1 MSISTPFIKR
11 PVATSLIT
19 AALVLVGI
27 AAYPLLP
34 VAPLPRVDFPTIVV
48 SGQLSGASPETM
60 AATVAQPLETQIAQ
74 IPGVAQ
80 LTSTSVLGS
89 TSIAVQFD
97 LDRNIDGAAGD
108 IQAAIQAAG
117 GQLPKTMPGPPT
129 YRKVNPSDAPIMIL
143 SVQSDA
149 MPLISTDDYAENVLS
164 QQISQLAGVAQVV
177 VGGQQKPAVRIQV
190 EPDKL
195 ANMGMTLEDVR
206 GLLVSATV
214 NAPKGSIDGE
224 HQSFTVLAND
234 QLTRA
239 SEYENVVLAYRNG
252 AAVRVKDI
260 GHAIDAPENRLLA
273 AWQNGKRGI
282 LLIIF
287 KQPGA
292 NVIETVERIKNA
304 LPRLEASIPPSIHVS
319 TIMDRTLTIRASVA
333 DVQFTLVLAVC
344 LVVMVIFLFLRNV
357 WATIIPSTTVP
368 VALICTFG
376 VMYLL
381 GYSLDNLSLM
391 ALTLAVGFVI
401 DDAIVMLENIFRHV
415 EDGMKPMEAAIK
427 GAGEIGFTIVS
438 ISFSLVAVFIPLL
451 FMGGIVGR
459 LFREF
464 AVTVTA
470 AVLVSAFVCLT
481 LTPMMCSRFLHHD
494 SGRHGLAYRAIESFF
509 NGLIGFYRRTLDIA
523 LRFHFITLMVFFATV
538 SLSVYLYIIIPK
550 GFFPPQDNG
559 IVSGITEGAQDI
571 SFKDMMKVQQKLAD
585 IVAADPDT
593 GAYAS
598 SLGGGYGGRT
608 NNQGQFFIALKPI
621 EQRVG
626 GNLQD
631 YINRLRPKIAKVEGG
646 KLFLQP
652 IPDVRVGARPTK
664 TEFQYTLQDANIAE
678 LYQWAPKILSKLQ
691 SLSVLRDVT
700 SDQQQGG
707 TTATLEIDR
716 DVAARFGIQPQVIDD
731 TLYDAFGQ
739 RQITQYFSQVN
750 SYHLIL
756 EVPPDMVGD
765 PATLDKLYV
774 RSPSTGQAVPLS
786 TFVHWSTRPVAP
798 LSISHQSQFPAV
810 TISFNLAPGAA
821 LGQAVDAVQAAM
833 RQMGVPITL
842 TGAFQGTAQAFQSSL
857 ASQPYL
863 IAAALISVYII
874 LGILYESYI
883 LPLTILSTL
892 PSAGVGALLTLL
904 LFHYDLSVIALIG
917 VILLIGIVK
926 KNGIMMVDFAINA
939 ERRDGL
945 SPQEAIRQACLLRFR
960 PILMTTL
967 AAMLTGMPL
976 MLGQGA
982 GSELRRPLGFA
993 MVGGLAL
1000 SQILT
1005 LYTTP
1010 IIYLYLDR
1018 LQRFLSPRRR
1028 RMPILAEKMGA
1039 TEKMESASAD

>member
-11 PVATSLIT
+11 PVATSLIM

-48 SGQLSGASPETM
+48 TGQLPGASPDTM

-80 LTSTSVLGS
+80 LTSVSLLGV
-89 TSIAVQFD
+89 TSITVQFD

-108 IQAAIQAAG
+108 IQAAIQAATA
-117 GQLPKTMPGPPT
+117 QLPKIMPGPPT

-143 SVQSDA
+143 AAQSNA
-149 MPLISTDDYAENVLS
+149 LPLTDVDDYSENVLS
-164 QQISQLAGVAQVV
+164 QQISQITGVAQVV
-177 VGGQQKPAVRIQV
+177 IGGQQKPSVRVQV
-190 EPDKL
+190 DPGKL
-195 ANMGMTLEDVR
+195 AAMGVTIEDARAV
-206 GLLVSATV
+206 LTNATAD
-214 NAPKGSIDGE
+214 APKGSIDGE
-224 HQSFTVLAND
+224 HQAYTVFADD
-234 QLTRA
+234 QITRA
-239 SEYENVVLAYRNG
+239 AQYDNVILAYRHG
-252 AAVRVKDI
+252 APVRVRDV
-260 GHAIDAPENRLLA
+260 GRAVDGPENRLLA
-273 AWQNGKRGI
+273 GWQNGKRGI

-292 NVIETVERIKNA
+292 NVIDTVERISAA
-304 LPRLEASIPPSIHVS
+304 LPRLEASIPPSIHIS
-319 TIMDRTLTIRASVA
+319 TIMDRTQTIRASVA

-357 WATIIPSTTVP
+357 WATIIPSTTIP
-368 VALICTFG
+368 VALICTFA

-381 GYSLDNLSLM
+381 DYSLDNLSLM

-415 EDGMKPMEAAIK
+415 ENGMPPMEAAIK
-427 GAGEIGFTIVS
+427 GAAEIGFTIVS
-438 ISFSLVAVFIPLL
+438 ISFSLIAVFIPLL
-451 FMGGIVGR
+451 AMGGIVGR

-494 SGRHGLAYRAIESFF
+494 TEQHGWLYRTIDGFF
-509 NGLIGFYRRTLDIA
+509 NAMIGGYRRTLDVA
-523 LRFHFITLMVFFATV
+523 LRHHFITLLTFIATV
-538 SLSVYLYIIIPK
+538 SLSVYLYIVVPK

-559 IVSGITEGAQDI
+559 IVLGVTEAAQDI
-571 SFKDMMKVQQKLAD
+571 SFKEMMQVQQRLGD

-593 GAYAS
+593 GAYVS
-598 SLGGGYGGRT
+598 SMGGGFAGAT
-608 NNQGQFFIALKPI
+608 NNMGRLFIALKPL

-626 GNLQD
+626 GSLQD
-631 YINRLRPKIAKVEGG
+631 YINRLRPKFAEVTGG
-646 KLFLQP
+646 KMFLQP

-664 TEFQYTLQDANIAE
+664 TEYQYTLQDANLAE
-678 LYQWAPKILSKLQ
+678 LFQWAPRILGHLQ
-691 SLSVLRDVT
+691 SLPMLRDVT
-700 SDQQQGG
+700 SDQQSGG
-707 TTATLEIDR
+707 TTATLVIDR
-716 DVAARFGIQPQVIDD
+716 DAAARFGVQPQVIDD

-756 EVPPDMVGD
+756 EVPPDMAGNL
-765 PATLDKLYV
+765 ATLDKLYV
-774 RSPSTGQAVPLS
+774 HSSSGATVPLS
-786 TFVHWSTRPVAP
+786 SFVHWSTLPVQP

-810 TISFNLAPGAA
+810 TISFNLAPDAS
-821 LGQAVDAVQAAM
+821 LGQAVDAIQRTV
-833 RQMGVPITL
+833 RQMGVPITVN
-842 TGAFQGTAQAFQSSL
+842 GSFQGTAQAFQSSL

-892 PSAGVGALLTLL
+892 PSAGVGALLMLL
-904 LFHYDLSVIALIG
+904 LVHYDLSVIALIG

-926 KNGIMMVDFAINA
+926 KNGIMMVDFAITA

-945 SPQEAIRQACLLRFR
+945 APRDAIRQACLLRFR
-960 PILMTTL
+960 PILMTTM
-967 AAMLTGMPL
+967 AAMLTGFPL
-976 MLGQGA
+976 MLGTGA

-1000 SQILT
+1000 SQLLT

-1010 IIYLYLDR
+1010 VVYLYLDR
-1018 LQRFLSPRRR
+1018 LQHWLMPKRHRV
-1028 RMPILAEKMGA
+1028 PILAQKMGA
-1039 TEKMESASAD
+1039 AAD

>member
-1 MSISTPFIKR
+1 M
-11 PVATSLIT
+11 

-48 SGQLSGASPETM
+48 SGQLPGASPATM

-80 LTSTSVLGS
+80 LTSVSILGI
-89 TSIAVQFD
+89 TNVTVQFD

-108 IQAAIQAAG
+108 IQAAIQAASA
-117 GQLPKTMPGPPT
+117 QLPKIMPGPPT
-129 YRKVNPSDAPIMIL
+129 YRKVNPSDAPVMIL
-143 SVQSDA
+143 AAQSDA
-149 MPLISTDDYAENVLS
+149 LPLTQVDDYAENVLS
-164 QQISQLAGVAQVV
+164 QQISQIAGVAQVLI
-177 VGGQQKPAVRIQV
+177 GGQQKPSVRVQV
-190 EPDKL
+190 DPEKL
-195 ANMGMTLEDVR
+195 ASMGMTIEDVR
-206 GLLVSATV
+206 NLLVNATT

-224 HQSFTVLAND
+224 HKAYTVYDND
-234 QLTRA
+234 QMTRA
-239 SEYENVVLAYRNG
+239 AEYNNVVLAYRNG
-252 AAVRVKDI
+252 AAVRVRDI
-260 GHAIDAPENRLLA
+260 GTAIDGPENRLLA

-292 NVIETVERIKNA
+292 NVIDTVERIKAA

-319 TIMDRTLTIRASVA
+319 TIMDRTVTIRASVK

-381 GYSLDNLSLM
+381 NYSLDNLSLM

-415 EDGMKPMEAAIK
+415 EEGMKPMEAAIK

-451 FMGGIVGR
+451 AMGGIVGR

-494 SGRHGLAYRAIESFF
+494 TSRHGWAYRMIEGFF
-509 NGLIGFYRRTLDIA
+509 TGMIAGYRRTLDIA
-523 LRFHFITLMVFFATV
+523 LRHHFITLLAFIATV
-538 SLSVYLYIIIPK
+538 SLSVYLYIVIPK

-559 IVSGITEGAQDI
+559 IVLGVTEAAQDI
-571 SFKDMMKVQQKLAD
+571 SFKEMMNVQQRLGD

-593 GAYAS
+593 AAYVS
-598 SLGGGYGGRT
+598 SMGGGFAGAT
-608 NNQGQFFIALKPI
+608 NNQGRLFIALKPI

-626 GNLQD
+626 GSLQD
-631 YINRLRPKIAKVEGG
+631 YINRLRPKFAQVLGG

-652 IPDVRVGARPTK
+652 IPDVRVGARPSK
-664 TEFQYTLQDANIAE
+664 TEYQYTLQDANLSE
-678 LYQWAPKILSKLQ
+678 LYQWGPKILSRLQ
-691 SLSVLRDVT
+691 ALPMLRDVT
-700 SDQQQGG
+700 SDQQDGG
-707 TTATLEIDR
+707 TTATLVIDR
-716 DVAARFGIQPQVIDD
+716 DAAARFGVQPQVVDD

-756 EVPPDMVGD
+756 EVPPDMAGD

-774 RSPSTGQAVPLS
+774 HSASGQAVPLS
-786 TFVHWSTRPVAP
+786 SFVHWSTLPVQP

-810 TISFNLAPGAA
+810 TISFNLAPGAS
-821 LGQAVDAVQAAM
+821 LGEAVTAIQDSV
-833 RQMGVPITL
+833 RQMGVPITVA
-842 TGAFQGTAQAFQSSL
+842 GSFQGTAQAFQSSL

-926 KNGIMMVDFAINA
+926 KNGIMMVDFAITA

-945 SPQEAIRQACLLRFR
+945 TPFDAIRQACLLRFR
-960 PILMTTL
+960 PILMTTM
-967 AAMLTGMPL
+967 AAMLTGVPL
-976 MLGQGA
+976 MLGTGA

-1000 SQILT
+1000 SQLLT

-1010 IIYLYLDR
+1010 VIYLYLDR
-1018 LQRFLSPRRR
+1018 LQHWLVPKRHRL
-1028 RMPILAEKMGA
+1028 PILAQKMG
-1039 TEKMESASAD
+1039 SAAD

>member
-11 PVATSLIT
+11 PVATSLIM

-48 SGQLSGASPETM
+48 TGQLPGASPDTM

-80 LTSTSVLGS
+80 LTSVSLLGV
-89 TSIAVQFD
+89 TSITVQFD

-108 IQAAIQAAG
+108 IQAAIQAATA
-117 GQLPKTMPGPPT
+117 QLPKIMPGPPT

-143 SVQSDA
+143 AAQSDA
-149 MPLISTDDYAENVLS
+149 LPLTAVDDYSENVLS
-164 QQISQLAGVAQVV
+164 QQISQIAGVAQVV
-177 VGGQQKPAVRIQV
+177 IGGQQKPSVRVQV
-190 EPDKL
+190 DPEKL
-195 ANMGMTLEDVR
+195 AAMGVTIEDVR
-206 GLLVSATV
+206 GVLTNATAD
-214 NAPKGSIDGE
+214 APKGSIDGE
-224 HQSFTVLAND
+224 HQAYTVFADD
-234 QLTRA
+234 QITRA
-239 SEYENVVLAYRNG
+239 AQYDNVILAYHHG
-252 AAVRVKDI
+252 APVRVRDV
-260 GHAIDAPENRLLA
+260 GRAVDGPENRLLA
-273 AWQNGKRGI
+273 GWQNGKRGI

-292 NVIETVERIKNA
+292 NVIDTVERISAA
-304 LPRLEASIPPSIHVS
+304 LPRLEASIPPSVHIS
-319 TIMDRTLTIRASVA
+319 TIMDRTQTIRASVA

-357 WATIIPSTTVP
+357 WATIIPSTTIP
-368 VALICTFG
+368 VALICTFA

-381 GYSLDNLSLM
+381 DYSLDNLSLM

-415 EDGMKPMEAAIK
+415 ENGMPPMEAAIK

-451 FMGGIVGR
+451 AMGGIVGR

-464 AVTVTA
+464 AVTVTV

-494 SGRHGLAYRAIESFF
+494 TEQHGWLYRIIEGFF
-509 NGLIGFYRRTLDIA
+509 NAMIGGYRRTLDVA
-523 LRFHFITLMVFFATV
+523 LRHHFITLLTFIATV
-538 SLSVYLYIIIPK
+538 SLSVYLYIIVPK

-559 IVSGITEGAQDI
+559 IVLGVTEAAQDI
-571 SFKDMMKVQQKLAD
+571 SFKEMMQVQKRLGD

-593 GAYAS
+593 GAYVS
-598 SLGGGYGGRT
+598 SMGGGFAGAT
-608 NNQGQFFIALKPI
+608 NNMARLFIALKPLD
-621 EQRVG
+621 QRVG
-626 GNLQD
+626 GSLQD
-631 YINRLRPKIAKVEGG
+631 YINRLRPKFAAVTGG
-646 KLFLQP
+646 KMFLQP

-664 TEFQYTLQDANIAE
+664 TEYQYTLQDADLDE
-678 LYQWAPKILSKLQ
+678 LFQWAPRILGHLQ
-691 SLSVLRDVT
+691 SLPMLRDVT
-700 SDQQQGG
+700 SDQQNGG
-707 TTATLEIDR
+707 TTATLVIDR
-716 DVAARFGIQPQVIDD
+716 DAAARFGVQPQVIDD

-756 EVPPDMVGD
+756 EVPPDMAGN

-774 RSPSTGQAVPLS
+774 HSSSGATVPLS
-786 TFVHWSTRPVAP
+786 SFVHWSTLPVQP

-810 TISFNLAPGAA
+810 TISFNLAPGAS
-821 LGQAVDAVQAAM
+821 LGQAVDAIQRTV
-833 RQMGVPITL
+833 RQMGVPITVN
-842 TGAFQGTAQAFQSSL
+842 GSFQGTAQAFQSSL

-892 PSAGVGALLTLL
+892 PSAGVGALLMLL
-904 LFHYDLSVIALIG
+904 LVHYDLSVIALIG

-926 KNGIMMVDFAINA
+926 KNGIMMVDFAITA

-945 SPQEAIRQACLLRFR
+945 APRDAIRQACLLRFR
-960 PILMTTL
+960 PILMTTM
-967 AAMLTGMPL
+967 AAMLTGFPL
-976 MLGQGA
+976 MLGTGA

-1000 SQILT
+1000 SQLLT

-1010 IIYLYLDR
+1010 VIYLYLDR
-1018 LQRFLSPRRR
+1018 LQHWLMPKRH
-1028 RMPILAEKMGA
+1028 RMPILAQKMGA
-1039 TEKMESASAD
+1039 AAD

>member
-11 PVATSLIT
+11 PVATSLVMV
-19 AALVLVGI
+19 ALVLVGI

-48 SGQLSGASPETM
+48 TGQLPGASPDTM

-74 IPGVAQ
+74 IPDVAQ
-80 LTSTSVLGS
+80 LTSVSLLGV
-89 TSIAVQFD
+89 TSITVQFD

-108 IQAAIQAAG
+108 IQAAIQAATA
-117 GQLPKTMPGPPT
+117 QLPKIMPGPPT
-129 YRKVNPSDAPIMIL
+129 YRKVNPSDAPVMIL
-143 SVQSDA
+143 AAQSDA
-149 MPLISTDDYAENVLS
+149 LPLTEVDDYSENVLS
-164 QQISQLAGVAQVV
+164 QQISQIAGVAQVLI
-177 VGGQQKPAVRIQV
+177 GGQQKPSVRVQV
-190 EPDKL
+190 DPEKL
-195 ANMGMTLEDVR
+195 AAMGVTIEDVR
-206 GLLVSATV
+206 GVLMNATAD
-214 NAPKGSIDGE
+214 APKGSIDGE
-224 HQSFTVLAND
+224 HQAYTVFADD
-234 QLTRA
+234 QITRA
-239 SEYENVVLAYRNG
+239 AQYDNVILAYRHG
-252 AAVRVKDI
+252 APVRVRDI
-260 GHAIDAPENRLLA
+260 GHAVDGPENRLLA
-273 AWQNGKRGI
+273 GWQNGKRGI

-292 NVIETVERIKNA
+292 NVIDTVERITAA
-304 LPRLEASIPPSIHVS
+304 LPRLEASIPPSIHIS
-319 TIMDRTLTIRASVA
+319 TIMDRTQTIRASVA

-357 WATIIPSTTVP
+357 WATIIPSTTIP
-368 VALICTFG
+368 VALICTFA

-381 GYSLDNLSLM
+381 DYSLDNLSLM

-415 EDGMKPMEAAIK
+415 ENGMPPMEAAIK
-427 GAGEIGFTIVS
+427 GAAEIGFTIVS

-451 FMGGIVGR
+451 AMGGIVGR

-470 AVLVSAFVCLT
+470 AVLISAFVCLT

-494 SGRHGLAYRAIESFF
+494 TEQHGWLYRIIEGFF
-509 NGLIGFYRRTLDIA
+509 NAIIGGYRRTLDVA
-523 LRFHFITLMVFFATV
+523 LRHHFITLLTFIATV
-538 SLSVYLYIIIPK
+538 SLSVYLYVIVPK

-559 IVSGITEGAQDI
+559 IVLGVTEAAQDI
-571 SFKDMMKVQQKLAD
+571 SFKEMMQVQQRLGD

-593 GAYAS
+593 GAYVS
-598 SLGGGYGGRT
+598 SMGGGFAGAT
-608 NNQGQFFIALKPI
+608 NNMGRLFIALKPLD
-621 EQRVG
+621 QRVG
-626 GNLQD
+626 GSLQD
-631 YINRLRPKIAKVEGG
+631 YINRLRPKFAEVTGG
-646 KLFLQP
+646 KMFLQP

-664 TEFQYTLQDANIAE
+664 TEYQYTLQDANLDE
-678 LYQWAPKILSKLQ
+678 LFRWAPRILGNLQ
-691 SLSVLRDVT
+691 SLPMLRDVT
-700 SDQQQGG
+700 SDQQNGG
-707 TTATLEIDR
+707 TTATLVIDR
-716 DVAARFGIQPQVIDD
+716 DAAARFGVQPQVIDD

-756 EVPPDMVGD
+756 EVPPDMAGN
-765 PATLDKLYV
+765 PTTLDKLYV
-774 RSPSTGQAVPLS
+774 HSLSGATVPLS
-786 TFVHWSTRPVAP
+786 SFVHWSTLPVQP

-821 LGQAVDAVQAAM
+821 LGQAVDAIQRAV
-833 RQMGVPITL
+833 RQMGVPITVN
-842 TGAFQGTAQAFQSSL
+842 GSFQGTAQAFQSSL
-857 ASQPYL
+857 SSQPYL

-892 PSAGVGALLTLL
+892 PSAGVGALLMLL
-904 LFHYDLSVIALIG
+904 LVHYDLSVIALIG

-926 KNGIMMVDFAINA
+926 KNGIMMVDFAITA

-945 SPQEAIRQACLLRFR
+945 APHEAIRQACLLRFR
-960 PILMTTL
+960 PILMTTM
-967 AAMLTGMPL
+967 AAMLTGFPL
-976 MLGQGA
+976 MLGTGA

-1000 SQILT
+1000 SQLLT

-1010 IIYLYLDR
+1010 VIYLYLDR
-1018 LQRFLSPRRR
+1018 LQHWLMPKRHRL
-1028 RMPILAEKMGA
+1028 PILAQKMGA
-1039 TEKMESASAD
+1039 AAD